1 MTYLSEVGALQSI
14 IDTVGY
20 VGEAF
25 FLVFS
30 IVFTILDTL
39 GINFG
44 SIFGLITTIVSGF
57 VGFLISSGLLVF
69 FIDAIE
75 LVASWLPV
83 VVTVIGGILILLA
96 QLIAFLSG
104 PIVESIKGSVGYI
117 VDILTIAVAF
127 AIMAIKAFFLIA
139 KGIWDFW
146 GALAKGDLSG
156 AWDIVVTLL
165 GKLGSIWG
173 DFTDILWS
181 KGASALKN
189 IAKSFTWLTTPLN
202 WLKDKMMA
210 IFGWIWDLGEQAFGG
225 LMSLGTGAI
234 DAIIGA
240 FETLVGWV
248 DDLLN
253 LLGVVGDVLGEVA
266 GGVGDAVGGFV
277 GGVGD
282 FLGFSAG
289 GVARGPSGGYSAMLH
304 GTEAVVPLPDGR
316 TIPVTIRGGM
326 GGGGG
331 DNITLNISVSGS
343 GNAREIANAVSEQ
356 VQRAFRRR
364 SRSGGYGRGVI

>member
-1 MTYLSEVGALQSI
+1 
-14 IDTVGY
+14 
-20 VGEAF
+20 
-25 FLVFS
+25 
-30 IVFTILDTL
+30 
-39 GINFG
+39 
-44 SIFGLITTIVSGF
+44 
-57 VGFLISSGLLVF
+57 
-69 FIDAIE
+69 
-75 LVASWLPV
+75 
-83 VVTVIGGILILLA
+83 
-96 QLIAFLSG
+96 
-104 PIVESIKGSVGYI
+104 
-117 VDILTIAVAF
+117 
-127 AIMAIKAFFLIA
+127 
-139 KGIWDFW
+139 
-146 GALAKGDLSG
+146 
-156 AWDIVVTLL
+156 
-165 GKLGSIWG
+165 
-173 DFTDILWS
+173 
-181 KGASALKN
+181 
-189 IAKSFTWLTTPLN
+189 
-202 WLKDKMMA
+202 
-210 IFGWIWDLGEQAFGG
+210 
-225 LMSLGTGAI
+225 MSLGTGAI